1 MGAIKPEKEEAFKL
15 FEAGLSPVEVAKK
28 ITNVNTVTIYR
39 WHKEY
44 EREKIPLALPRD
56 RKPIEK
62 IEKVDLGIKEN
73 LELLQSHIK
82 ARENLFAHLDEMLN
96 QPTNAV
102 PWRAVAIA
110 SSLVCKHTE
119 LEYKVGGYAYQ
130 DINRAVNLLFS
141 LGYEVVDK
149 SCGE

>member
-1 MGAIKPEKEEAFKL
+1 MGIIKPEKEEAFKL
-15 FEAGLSPVEVAKK
+15 FEAGLNPVEVGKK
-28 ITNVNTVTIYR
+28 ITSVNTVTIYR

-73 LELLQSHIK
+73 SELLQSHRK
-82 ARENLFAHLDEMLN
+82 ARESLFEHLQEMLD

-130 DINRAVNLLFS
+130 DVNRAINLLFS
-141 LGYEVVDK
+141 LGYEVLDA
-149 SCGE
+149 SRDG

>member
-1 MGAIKPEKEEAFKL
+1 MGIIKPEREEAFKL
-15 FEAGLSPVEVAKK
+15 FEAGLNPVEVAKK
-28 ITNVNTVTIYR
+28 ITSVNTVTIYR

-44 EREKIPLALPRD
+44 QQERIPLALPRD

-73 LELLQSHIK
+73 LELLNSHRK
-82 ARENLFAHLDEMLN
+82 ARESLFEHLFEMLN

-110 SSLVCKHTE
+110 SSLVCKHSE
-119 LEYKVGGYAYQ
+119 LEYKAGGYAYQ

-141 LGYEVVDK
+141 LGYEVLD
-149 SCGE
+149 SSGE

>member
-1 MGAIKPEKEEAFKL
+1 MGVIKAEKEEAFKL
-15 FEAGLSPVEVAKK
+15 FEAGLNPVEVAKK

-39 WHKEY
+39 WYKEY
-44 EREKIPLALPRD
+44 QQERIPLAIPRD

-73 LELLQSHIK
+73 LELLQSHRK
-82 ARENLFAHLDEMLN
+82 ARESIFTHLEELLN

-110 SSLVCKHTE
+110 SSLACKHSE
-119 LEYKVGGYAYQ
+119 LEYKIGGYAYQ

-141 LGYEVVDK
+141 LGYEVVDVSNK
-149 SCGE
+149 

>member
-1 MGAIKPEKEEAFKL
+1 MGSIKPEKSEAFKL
-15 FEAGLSPVEVAKK
+15 FEAGLSPVEVVKK

-39 WHKEY
+39 WYKEY
-44 EREKIPLALPRD
+44 QQERIPLAIPRD

-73 LELLQSHIK
+73 LELLQSHRK
-82 ARENLFAHLDEMLN
+82 ARESLFEHLEEMLN

-110 SSLVCKHTE
+110 SALTCKHSE
-119 LEYKVGGYAYQ
+119 LEYKIGGYAYQ
-130 DINRAVNLLFS
+130 DINRAINLLFS
-141 LGYEVVDK
+141 LGYEVVDVSNK
-149 SCGE
+149 